1 MAYDGQ
7 LNTNKVFAS
16 LFNMIISLQVFSAGI
31 TDLGGIYEA
40 RKVDGTLY
48 GDTKLYISTD
58 ALKTYPWDGTDT
70 TGDYNLLTVKRPP
83 APVQEKITIDIFRQI
98 PVTVDEYLT
107 KQAFLDEG
115 SFGSFNGVILS
126 WLQIT
131 KAVYEHTTF
140 TANIIVSGQAKATA
154 LASIALYAPDAGFT
168 GRDLLV
174 YKAQELYRQIED
186 QVKEL
191 NEPSRAY
198 NDNDFLRNYHLEDF
212 DIVVPLG
219 VLSSVRK
226 MDVPFLFSPD
236 EKPIF
241 KEVHW
246 KYFGAINATGA
257 TMTGTNSTVRAL
269 VEKDYSVGS
278 PAVITHCFPGDLLPS
293 LATYLADET
302 YTATYT
308 ARPSIN
314 DDVTILLIHKQDYP
328 IMSAFSV
335 GTSFFNARRLDMNHY
350 LTFGHNEVYDAH
362 LGERALLKVATVN
375 TDPAPAPAP

>member
-7 LNTNKVFAS
+7 LNTNKIFAA
-16 LFNMIISLQVFSAGI
+16 LFNMIISLQVFPAGI
-31 TDLGGIYEA
+31 TDLGGIYGN

-58 ALKTYPWDGTDT
+58 ALKTYDFDQTDD
-70 TGDYNLLTVKRPP
+70 TGGYNLLTVKRPP
-83 APVQEKITIDIFRQI
+83 APKQDKVTISVFRQI
-98 PVTVDEYLT
+98 PVTVDDYLT
-107 KQAFLDEG
+107 KQAFMDEG

-131 KAVYEHTTF
+131 KEVYEHTTF
-140 TANIIVSGQAKATA
+140 TADIVVSGQAKATA
-154 LASIALYAPDAGFT
+154 LPSIALYPPDVAIT
-168 GRDLLV
+168 GRDLLIW
-174 YKAQELYRQIED
+174 KAQELYRQIED
-186 QVKEL
+186 HVKEL
-191 NEPSRAY
+191 NEPSRDY
-198 NDNDFLRNYHLEDF
+198 NDNGFLRNYHLEDF
-212 DIVVPLG
+212 DIIVPLG

-226 MDVPFLFSPD
+226 MDVPFLFTPD
-236 EKPIF
+236 EKPVF

-257 TMTGTNSTVRAL
+257 TLTGTNTTVRAL
-269 VEKDYSVGS
+269 VEKDYTVSEV
-278 PAVITHCFPGDLLPS
+278 VTHCFPGDLLPN
-293 LATYLADET
+293 LATYLDNET

-308 ARPSIN
+308 AKPSIS

-350 LTFGHNEVYDAH
+350 LTFGHNPVYDAH
-362 LGERALLKVATVN
+362 LGERALLKIATVN
-375 TDPAPAPAP
+375 TEPES

>member
-58 ALKTYPWDGTDT
+58 ALKTYSWDGTDT
-70 TGDYNLLTVKRPP
+70 PGGYNLLTVKRPP
-83 APVQEKITIDIFRQI
+83 APVEDKITIDTYRQI

-126 WLQIT
+126 WLQVT
-131 KAVYEHTTF
+131 KDVYEHTTY
-140 TANIIVSGQAKATA
+140 TASIIVSAQAKAKSLGA
-154 LASIALYAPDAGFT
+154 IALGAPT
-168 GRDLLV
+168 TTLVDLDKGI

-186 QVKEL
+186 YMKEL
-191 NEPSRAY
+191 EEPSRAY
-198 NDNDFLRNYHLEDF
+198 NDHAFLRNYKFDDF
-212 DIVVPLG
+212 DIIVPLG
-219 VLSSVRK
+219 VLSSVK
-226 MDVPFLFSPD
+226 KLDVPFLYTPD
-236 EKPIF
+236 DKPIF

-246 KYFGAINATGA
+246 KYFGAINADGDTL
-257 TMTGTNSTVRAL
+257 TGTNTTVRAL
-269 VEKDYSVGS
+269 VEKDYDVVGT
-278 PAVITHCFPGDLLPS
+278 ITHCFPGDLLPN
-293 LATYLADET
+293 LATYEDNET
-302 YTATYT
+302 YTATY
-308 ARPSIN
+308 ASRPSIN
-314 DDVTILLIHKQDYP
+314 TNITILVIHKEDYP
-328 IMSAFSV
+328 IMSAFTV

-350 LTFGHNEVYDAH
+350 LTFGHNPVYDAH
-362 LGERALLKVATVN
+362 LGERALLKFTTTN
-375 TDPAPAPAP
+375 TDAVEVE